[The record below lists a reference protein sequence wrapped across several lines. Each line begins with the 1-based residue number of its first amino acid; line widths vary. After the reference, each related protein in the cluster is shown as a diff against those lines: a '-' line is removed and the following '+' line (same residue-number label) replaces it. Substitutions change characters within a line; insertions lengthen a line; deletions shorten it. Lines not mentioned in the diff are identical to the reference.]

1 MQYKL
6 KRADGP
12 FYVLTREIPTMK
24 IDFSQLNKQSKRSF
38 SDQHAVI
45 KKVMQGKIVAC
56 EQCRQP
62 LMLITPEQSEQ
73 PGIGCLKGC
82 TFISLEFS

>member
-1 MQYKL
+1 
-6 KRADGP
+6 
-12 FYVLTREIPTMK
+12 
-24 IDFSQLNKQSKRSF
+24 
-38 SDQHAVI
+38 
-45 KKVMQGKIVAC
+45 MQGKIVAC